1 MNKKLLLTSFLTL
14 GVIGAGTVTY
24 GSLTSMHKLNK
35 RYLPQNFLRV

>member
-24 GSLTSMHKLNK
+24 GSGLMSNI
-35 RYLPQNFLRV
+35 